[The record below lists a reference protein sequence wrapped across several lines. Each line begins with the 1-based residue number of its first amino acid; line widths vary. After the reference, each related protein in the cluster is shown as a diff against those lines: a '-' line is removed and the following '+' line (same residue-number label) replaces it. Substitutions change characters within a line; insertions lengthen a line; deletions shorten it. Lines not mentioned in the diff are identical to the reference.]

1 MYDPQYGVQDNV
13 ASKERSKKDSQH
25 QSDDRHKKAMLQEM
39 GISED
44 GT

>member
-1 MYDPQYGVQDNV
+1 MYDPQYGVHGNT
-13 ASKERSKKDSQH
+13 SKERSKRDNQH
-25 QSDDRHKKAMLQEM
+25 ESDDRHKKAMLQEM

>member
-1 MYDPQYGVQDNV
+1 MYDPQYGVQGN
-13 ASKERSKKDSQH
+13 AAIKERSKIDTHH
-25 QSDDRHKKAMLQEM
+25 QSDDRQKKAMLQEM